1 MAGPATQFA
10 DATLLATKYLRPL
23 MGGVHVGSVVPRPRL
38 PEMVLLRR
46 IGGPRR
52 NGLVDDA
59 RIDVQVWADSDHR
72 AEEIASAARYH
83 LARICEARREIRQ
96 FDEEIGPTLIP
107 DAPSDVPRVL
117 MTVVLSVRGAV
128 PTS

>member
-1 MAGPATQFA
+1 MAAPAVAFP
-10 DATLLATKYLRPL
+10 DAMLLTVDYLRPL
-23 MGGVHVGSVVPRPRL
+23 LAPVHVGTRVPRPRL
-38 PEMVLLRR
+38 AEMVLLRR

-52 NGLVDDA
+52 NALIDDA
-59 RIDVQVWADSDHR
+59 RLDVQVWAASDDG
-72 AEEIASAARYH
+72 AERIAQDARFH
-83 LARICEARREIRQ
+83 LARICEVLPEVRQ
-96 FDEEIGPTLIP
+96 HSEETGPTLIP